1 MGERLQKVYAEDIAV
16 GRVVRGIARGI
27 GGVVRGG
34 LRTVGSL
41 LRGDLR
47 GAWGGI
53 KDTFKSTVGLAMNAL
68 PIAGLAIPGLGLLG
82 LGAKLGP
89 LVGGLAGKLG
99 LGSMGSMFGGIGT
112 KLAGTFGN
120 LFGGGGMGM
129 MSRLGGLNPFSGV
142 GNMLGFGSQS
152 AQCGMAAAGGL
163 SPGMMNFAMAAP
175 MISMAIPMVGGL
187 FC

>member
-1 MGERLQKVYAEDIAV
+1 MGKRLQKVYAEDTTV
-16 GRVVRGIARGI
+16 GRVVKGIARGI
-27 GGVVRGG
+27 GGIVRGG

-99 LGSMGSMFGGIGT
+99 MGSMGSMFGGIGT

-120 LFGGGGMGM
+120 LFSGGGAGIMG
-129 MSRLGGLNPFSGV
+129 RLGGLNPFSGL
-142 GNMLGFGSQS
+142 GGSLGFGSQA
-152 AQCGMAAAGGL
+152 AQCGTAAAGGF
-163 SPGMMNFAMAAP
+163 SPGMMNFMMAAP
-175 MISMAIPMVGGL
+175 MLSMAIGPVAGM